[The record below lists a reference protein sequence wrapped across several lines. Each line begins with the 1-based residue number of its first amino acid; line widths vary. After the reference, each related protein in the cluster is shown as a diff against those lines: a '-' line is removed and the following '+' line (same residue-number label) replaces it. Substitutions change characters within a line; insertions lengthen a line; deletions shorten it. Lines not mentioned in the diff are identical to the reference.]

1 LTERQKLRRRVR
13 DILVDL
19 GAIECWTPTLGSD
32 AEFDVL
38 HRGVARVR
46 ITNPLAADESVMR
59 ATLVTSL
66 VRTWARNYERGNGDV
81 VVAEIGNVFAHPS
94 VAVSPRLTRGGEGG
108 SIELALPEENER
120 VTVVLGRP
128 NDDATTAVALW
139 ATLAKRLG
147 LEDVVVRTCD
157 RPPKG
162 LHPTRCASLVDRASG
177 AELGFVGEVDSDVV
191 ESELSASAPRR
202 LGLLDVDFDALC
214 DRAKATR
221 RSEFASM
228 PSKYPSAAVDLAF
241 VTPRSLHAQDL
252 ANTLRLASAVV
263 ESVELFD
270 VYEGSSLPEGTRSLA
285 YSVRF
290 SSSERTLSEAEV
302 ASARNELITAAASLG
317 ATLR

>member
-1 LTERQKLRRRVR
+1 
-13 DILVDL
+13 
-19 GAIECWTPTLGSD
+19 
-32 AEFDVL
+32 
-38 HRGVARVR
+38 
-46 ITNPLAADESVMR
+46 
-59 ATLVTSL
+59 
-66 VRTWARNYERGNGDV
+66 
-81 VVAEIGNVFAHPS
+81 
-94 VAVSPRLTRGGEGG
+94 
-108 SIELALPEENER
+108 
-120 VTVVLGRP
+120 
-128 NDDATTAVALW
+128 
-139 ATLAKRLG
+139 
-147 LEDVVVRTCD
+147 
-157 RPPKG
+157 
-162 LHPTRCASLVDRASG
+162 VDRASG

-191 ESELSASAPRR
+191 ESVLSASAPRR